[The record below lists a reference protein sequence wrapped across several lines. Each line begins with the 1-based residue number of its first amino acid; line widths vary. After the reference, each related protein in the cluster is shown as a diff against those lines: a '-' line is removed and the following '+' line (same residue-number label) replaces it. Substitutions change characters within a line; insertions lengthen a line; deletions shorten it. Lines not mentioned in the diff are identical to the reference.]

1 MGLGDGDSAGAGLTR
16 DRGITV
22 SPSPSGVRQVASDDE
37 TRTWVHA
44 QVQLVVARL
53 LPTGGGF
60 DPSSRLFELA
70 ITKGSAAGSSPHAGC
85 RVLNRAEDPSFR
97 DRVTVKYMGSAPGF
111 WDGLR
116 WSAASF
122 SFFFLRVDPSS
133 SSFDS
138 SRIS

>member
-1 MGLGDGDSAGAGLTR
+1 
-16 DRGITV
+16 
-22 SPSPSGVRQVASDDE
+22 
-37 TRTWVHA
+37 
-44 QVQLVVARL
+44 
-53 LPTGGGF
+53 
-60 DPSSRLFELA
+60 
-70 ITKGSAAGSSPHAGC
+70 
-85 RVLNRAEDPSFR
+85 
-97 DRVTVKYMGSAPGF
+97 MGSAPGF